1 MKLFPAS
8 ASPRALESLA
18 SHAYDAWKTQPTASE
33 RRAMDDDERRYQRC
47 MDLCAQ
53 SFDTVDQAAEE
64 WLETQD
70 DEVRDIAYA
79 AIRGNDDDLRA
90 AITRLRDRYLDRAPD
105 YMERV
110 AAEEQ
115 DEAEEAAADDWEWT
129 HG

>member
-8 ASPRALESLA
+8 ASPAALTSVA
-18 SHAYDAWKTQPTASE
+18 NHAYDAWRTGPT
-33 RRAMDDDERRYQRC
+33 RREQIAMDDDERRYERC
-47 MDLCAQ
+47 MYLCAK

-90 AITRLRDRYLDRAPD
+90 AITRLRDMYLDRAPD
-105 YMERV
+105 YMEQV

-115 DEAEEAAADDWEWT
+115 DAAEEAAADDYDN
-129 HG
+129 